1 MSRDHP
7 QPFTGRRGR
16 ENHLA
21 KDTRAQ
27 GGAVAATTADRDDQQ
42 RDRERERP
50 GIHGRTGDSYCSR
63 NLNWN
68 CYWRRSRSSESG
80 IQDEHSAR
88 KSTGRDGSTD
98 AEQFATDNLEVLW
111 RSSTRH
117 SNGYSNCHSVG
128 GNGNHG
134 LRRFGDGTTLQRLR
148 HRPRPVRATLLPV
161 VHGT

>member
-7 QPFTGRRGR
+7 QPLTGSRGR

-21 KDTRAQ
+21 QDTRAQ

-68 CYWRRSRSSESG
+68 CYWRRSRSSEPG
-80 IQDEHSAR
+80 VQDEHSAR
-88 KSTGRDGSTD
+88 KSTDETVQRTQSSLLWTILRC
-98 AEQFATDNLEVLW
+98 FLEK
-111 RSSTRH
+111 
-117 SNGYSNCHSVG
+117 
-128 GNGNHG
+128 
-134 LRRFGDGTTLQRLR
+134 Q
-148 HRPRPVRATLLPV
+148 VRASCCLNRGIKSKHP
-161 VHGT
+161 GDNGRE